1 MNRPIESASKLNE
14 SEERAIGNQIVALE
28 AELTAIKSS
37 SAWRLGN
44 KMANLTDLIRR
55 ILRKP
60 GIASSLRII
69 VTSLGP
75 ETRLT
80 VSKVSK
86 NAPHDLTFEL
96 ALNGHRMVQER
107 VDLHRIDN
115 TTDSDIAVKQISDTE
130 WELVWTP
137 SKPIGDYSARDLSI
151 TVGGFPDRIVTYRL
165 NADSRPSKD
174 DSQRQSLQ
182 HLMNSVKR
190 VEVLATP
197 SREQSKIAI
206 LSTYIPNTR
215 AHTAAV
221 TLISQLKALGYT
233 TIIVD
238 TSPKPS
244 LRESVKDKSQA
255 SIYMYRKNVGWDFS
269 SWIAA
274 MVHPDTRALLESAE
288 ELLWLNDSCF
298 GPLTDM
304 SAMLS
309 DAREKEVDFWG
320 LTSSIQIE
328 PHLQS
333 YFLRFSKRAI
343 DAGLLSNF
351 IADYNFPMV
360 KSDIIQEGE
369 VRLTSYAKDLGLS
382 VGAAFAYEDIVE
394 RYLANWDSRMRDLKD
409 DPLFQEYESINYVQG
424 FERFMYHMRL
434 REYLEEGIPRNASHE
449 MWDTLLDMGCPL
461 LKRELVLSNPQ
472 RVPLNNLHSKV
483 SAISPDWAQIIA
495 TERGSPTTS
504 TNNHIQRPG

>member
-1 MNRPIESASKLNE
+1 MNRPIESASTLNE

-44 KMANLTDLIRR
+44 KIANLIDWIRR

-60 GIASSLRII
+60 GMASSLRII

-75 ETRLT
+75 ETRFT

-96 ALNGHRMVQER
+96 ALNGHRMAQEK

-115 TTDSDIAVKQISDTE
+115 TPDADITVRQISDND
-130 WELVWTP
+130 WELIWTP
-137 SKPIGDYSARDLSI
+137 SRPIGDYSAQDLSI
-151 TVGGFPDRIVTYRL
+151 TVGGFPDRIVKYQL
-165 NADSRPSKD
+165 NTDSKSPANS
-174 DSQRQSLQ
+174 SQRHSLQ

-190 VEVLATP
+190 VEVLSAPT
-197 SREQSKIAI
+197 REQSKVAI
-206 LSTYIPNTR
+206 LSTYIPNAR

-221 TLISQLKALGYT
+221 TLINGLEELGYAS
-233 TIIVD
+233 IIVD
-238 TSPKPS
+238 TSLKPS
-244 LRESVKDKSQA
+244 LRESIKDESKA
-255 SIYMYRKNVGWDFS
+255 SIYVYRKNVGWDFS

-298 GPLTDM
+298 GPMTDM

-320 LTSSIQIE
+320 LTSSNQIE

-333 YFLRFSKRAI
+333 YFLRFSKRAL
-343 DAGLLSNF
+343 DAGLIDNF
-351 IADYNFPMV
+351 IARYNFPIV

-369 VRLTSYAKDLGLS
+369 VRLTSYAKDLGLT
-382 VGAAFAYEDIVE
+382 VGAAFPYEDIVE
-394 RYLANWDSRMRDLKD
+394 RYLATWDSRMRDLKD
-409 DPLFQEYESINYVQG
+409 DPLFQAYESINYVEG

-472 RVPLNNLHSKV
+472 RVPLNDLHSKV
-483 SAISPDWAQIIA
+483 SAISPDWASIIQH
-495 TERGSPTTS
+495 ERGSFS
-504 TNNHIQRPG
+504 GNHGG

>member
-1 MNRPIESASKLNE
+1 MSESTDARNKQE
-14 SEERAIGNQIVALE
+14 PDPATIDEQIKSLE

-44 KMANLTDLIRR
+44 RITNQLDHVRR
-55 ILRKP
+55 ILKRP
-60 GIASSLRII
+60 SIASSLRVT

-75 ETRLT
+75 EIRLT
-80 VSKVSK
+80 ATHTSR

-115 TTDSDIAVKQISDTE
+115 TTDADITVKQISDTE
-130 WELVWTP
+130 WELIWTP
-137 SKPIGDYSARDLSI
+137 SRPIGDYSARDLSI
-151 TVGGFPDRIVTYRL
+151 TVGGFPDRIVTYQL
-165 NADSRPSKD
+165 NADSKPSTD
-174 DSQRQSLQ
+174 DSQRQSLR
-182 HLMNSVKR
+182 HLMNSLKQ
-190 VEVLATP
+190 VEVITESSPPL
-197 SREQSKIAI
+197 SKVAV
-206 LSTYIPNTR
+206 LSTYIPTAR
-215 AHTAAV
+215 ANTAAV
-221 TLISQLKALGYT
+221 SLIASLNELGYS

-244 LRESVKDKSQA
+244 LHESIKDKSLA

-274 MVHPDTRALLESAE
+274 TVHPDTQHLIHAADEI
-288 ELLWLNDSCF
+288 LWLNDSCF
-298 GPLTDM
+298 GPVTDLG
-304 SAMLS
+304 SLIQ
-309 DAREKEVDFWG
+309 DAREKEIDFWG

-409 DPLFQEYESINYVQG
+409 DPLFQEYESINYVPG